1 MINHEA
7 HNFGGGQMSLKGKVA
22 LVTGSATGIGRAIA
36 IDLAKQGANVV
47 VNYSQSEQEAEETAK
62 LVRSHGVD
70 CLVYQAT
77 VASDKEVRAMVDA
90 TVEEFGKLD
99 ILVNNAG
106 TTTFVPHDDLEGL
119 QEEHWDTVMNVNVK
133 GLFFAC
139 RAAEKHLKQNNG
151 CIVNITSVAG
161 LTGGGSS
168 IAYSASKAAAV
179 SVTKSLARVFAPEVR
194 VNGVAPGVVMTRW
207 MDGHEKFAEKHSKR
221 TPLGRPAYPEDV
233 SEVVMSLITGASF
246 VTGQTIVVDGG
257 NLI

>member
-1 MINHEA
+1 MTL
-7 HNFGGGQMSLKGKVA
+7 QGKVA
-22 LVTGSATGIGRAIA
+22 LVTGAGTGIGRAVA
-36 IDLAKQGANVV
+36 IDLAKKGAAIV
-47 VNYSQSEQEAEETAK
+47 VNYSRSEKEAHETAEEIKA
-62 LVRSHGVD
+62 LGADV
-70 CLVYQAT
+70 LVYQAS
-77 VASDKEVRAMVDA
+77 VNDDRQVRTMISAA
-90 TVEEFGKLD
+90 IGKFGRLD

-106 TTTFVPHDDLEGL
+106 TTTFIPHEDLEGL
-119 QEEHWDTVMNVNVK
+119 KEEHWDQVMNVNVK

-139 RAAEKHLKQNNG
+139 RAAAEELKKNKD

-179 SVTKSLARVFAPEVR
+179 SVTKSLARVFAPAVR

-207 MDGHEKFAEKHSKR
+207 MDGKEDFAEKHSKR
-221 TPLGRPAYPEDV
+221 TPLGRPAYPKDV
-233 SEVVMSLITGASF
+233 SEVVLSLITDAGF